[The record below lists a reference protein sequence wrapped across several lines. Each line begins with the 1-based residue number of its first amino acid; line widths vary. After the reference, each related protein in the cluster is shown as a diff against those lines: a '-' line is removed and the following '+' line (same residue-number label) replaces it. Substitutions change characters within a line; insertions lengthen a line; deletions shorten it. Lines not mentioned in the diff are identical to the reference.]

1 MLRFARTLVLIAAS
15 LSLVHANAQI
25 MQNTNYEQEL
35 RHVQSLIAGTT
46 ATDIPHHVHYDLKL
60 YDRDG
65 HESTTGTYDV
75 YRDPTRFQRVDIKVG
90 EFQFTRISNLGN
102 HLEWVHYTDR
112 MPLKIVDFER
122 VMDIPEAAVSRF
134 AKELETVKQMQPQQ
148 LQGAPVLCAN
158 DNAGTAIC
166 FNPMIRLF
174 SYAQMFNRTIMYDQ
188 WLPIGLHTVPGTI
201 RIYEDK
207 KLLLEA
213 TGTVEAVKTF
223 PDHLLEIPETPSQ
236 PSPDSDYKI
245 VKSKPMDLSD
255 PQYGNVQ
262 IAVSIDEKGHTTKES
277 IIDSDDKHLDGIARK
292 YARDLVF
299 EPRLKDGQPVPF
311 DTVIYLEYY
320 PFFPGSQ

>member
-1 MLRFARTLVLIAAS
+1 
-15 LSLVHANAQI
+15 

-35 RHVQSLIAGTT
+35 RHAQSLLAGAT
-46 ATDIPHHVHYDLKL
+46 ASDIPHHVHYDLKL

-65 HESTTGTYDV
+65 HESTTGTYDI
-75 YRDPTRFQRVDIKVG
+75 YRDPTRFQRIDIKVG
-90 EFQFTRISNLGN
+90 EFQFTRISNLSN
-102 HLEWVHYTDR
+102 HVEWVHYTGQ

-134 AKELETVKQMQPQQ
+134 SKELDSVRQMQPQQ
-148 LQGAPVLCAN
+148 LQGAPLLCAN

-188 WLPIGLHTVPGTI
+188 WLPIGLHTVPGSI
-201 RIYEDK
+201 RIFEDK

-255 PQYGNVQ
+255 PRYGNVQ

-292 YARDLVF
+292 YAKDLVF

-320 PFFPGSQ
+320 PFFLGSQ

>member
-1 MLRFARTLVLIAAS
+1 MLRFVNALVLIVAS
-15 LSLVHANAQI
+15 LAVVRAHAQI

-35 RHVQSLIAGTT
+35 RHAQSLLAGAT
-46 ATDIPHHVHYDLKL
+46 ATDISHHAHYDLKL

-65 HESTTGTYDV
+65 HESTGTYDI
-75 YRDPTRFQRVDIKVG
+75 YRDPTHFQRTDIKVG
-90 EFQFTRISNLGN
+90 EFQFTRISSLTD
-102 HLEWVHYTDR
+102 HVEWVHYTGQ

-122 VMDIPEAAVSRF
+122 VMDIPEAAVNRF
-134 AKELETVKQMQPQQ
+134 SKELETVRQMQPQQ
-148 LQGAPVLCAN
+148 LQGAPLLCAN

-223 PDHLLEIPETPSQ
+223 PDHLLEIPDTPSQ

-245 VKSKPMDLSD
+245 VKSKPMDLSESR
-255 PQYGNVQ
+255 YGNIQV
-262 IAVSIDEKGHTTKES
+262 AVSIDEKGRTTKES
-277 IIDSDDKHLDGIARK
+277 IIDSDDKHLDGVARK

-320 PFFPGSQ
+320 PFFLGSQ

>member
-1 MLRFARTLVLIAAS
+1 
-15 LSLVHANAQI
+15 
-25 MQNTNYEQEL
+25 MQNTNYEREL
-35 RHVQSLIAGTT
+35 HHAQSLLAGAT

-60 YDRDG
+60 YDHDG
-65 HESTTGTYDV
+65 HESTGTYDI
-75 YRDPTRFQRVDIKVG
+75 YRDPTLYQRTDVKVG
-90 EFQFTRISNLGN
+90 DFQLTRISSLGE
-102 HLEWVHYTDR
+102 HAEWVHYTGQ
-112 MPLKIVDFER
+112 MPLKIMDFER
-122 VMDIPEAAVSRF
+122 VMDIPESAVNRF
-134 AKELETVKQMQPQQ
+134 SKEIQAVRQMQPQQ
-148 LQGAPVLCAN
+148 LRRAPLLCAN

-166 FNPMIRLF
+166 FNPMIHLF

-223 PDHLLEIPETPSQ
+223 PDHLLEIPDTPSQ

-245 VKSKPMDLSD
+245 VKSKPMDLSE
-255 PQYGNVQ
+255 PRYGNIQ
-262 IAVSIDEKGHTTKES
+262 IAVSIDEKGRTTKES
-277 IIDSDDKHLDGIARK
+277 IIDTDDKHLDGVARK
-292 YARDLVF
+292 YTRDLVF

-320 PFFPGSQ
+320 PFFLDAQ